1 MQSKILSNYKGHP
14 IPHPAGNPAEYA
26 STSSA
31 IQPLLSALIPLSPE
45 WLAQHCYML
54 LASSLLCMKKAFK
67 NSLGAEAFKIQLVC
81 LPHSCR
87 STTGQRRRNR
97 EEPFIWGFFFLP
109 SISPGTRGY
118 HILLKRASGLIEHS
132 AFGMGAE
139 RVTMAFLKVILAPLP
154 QATGSHAPT

>member
-1 MQSKILSNYKGHP
+1 M
-14 IPHPAGNPAEYA
+14 PAEYA
-26 STSSA
+26 SSPSA
-31 IQPLLSALIPLSPE
+31 IQPLLSALIPPSPE
-45 WLAQHCYML
+45 CLAQHRYML
-54 LASSLLCMKKAFK
+54 LASSLLWMKKAFK

-87 STTGQRRRNR
+87 SRTGQRRRNR
-97 EEPFIWGFFFLP
+97 EEPFISGFCCFFLP

-118 HILLKRASGLIEHS
+118 RILLKRASALIEHS
-132 AFGMGAE
+132 AFGMGVE